1 MGKVE
6 VKIRCNR
13 CDAVE
18 TVVTEAWSRLKT
30 SCGCEG
36 PYRVLERHELP
47 EEGTGGSDP
56 SVTAS
61 KKE

>member
-30 SCGCEG
+30 SCGCAG
-36 PYRVLERHELP
+36 PYRVLERNLLP
-47 EEGTGGSDP
+47 DDDHAGSDP
-56 SVTAS
+56 STATS
-61 KKE
+61 RKG

>member
-6 VKIRCNR
+6 VTIRCNR

-18 TVVTEAWSRLKT
+18 TVVTEAWSTLKT
-30 SCGCEG
+30 SCGCAG
-36 PYRVLERHELP
+36 PYRVVERKPLP
-47 EEGTGGSDP
+47 DAESGAGTSQ
-56 SVTAS
+56 AS